1 MLQELLPKAQKSTLC
16 CGKKGSPSKCPYS
29 SSSFFL
35 SIPTFLNFKRKLGW
49 PLPTPPRSSS
59 SVLLLPQLSCNMK
72 YWWCFLDLRPRFPQI
87 LHLHWKR
94 SLPFT
99 LLASNSKQQ
108 RWEYRQKVPAPWVSL
123 YKLPYVLLLQKEI
136 QFFCLLTTQKSA
148 LLIRKVKIQTMY
160 SLDCLS
166 IIMTHSIIFFSRS
179 LRARRP
185 QLATKQITTTKRM
198 RQILS
203 RTLVPY
209 HVCASSKFIYLSK
222 CSM

>member
-29 SSSFFL
+29 SSFFFFA
-35 SIPTFLNFKRKLGW
+35 IPTFLNFKRKLGW

-99 LLASNSKQQ
+99 LLASNSKQ
-108 RWEYRQKVPAPWVSL
+108 RWEEYRQKVPRLGSL
-123 YKLPYVLLLQKEI
+123 YKNCHMCYREEI
-136 QFFCLLTTQKSA
+136 QFFCLLTTKKKC

-166 IIMTHSIIFFSRS
+166 K
-179 LRARRP
+179 A
-185 QLATKQITTTKRM
+185 
-198 RQILS
+198 
-203 RTLVPY
+203 
-209 HVCASSKFIYLSK
+209 
-222 CSM
+222 